1 MNMWKC
7 PKYLRDLHEST
18 FVMFFVVVGELIW
31 KISPTG
37 IRKILGLFL
46 NTITVDDKYPV
57 QDFEYL

>member
-1 MNMWKC
+1 MWKC
-7 PKYLRDLHEST
+7 PKYLRYLHEST
-18 FVMFFVVVGELIW
+18 FVMFFVVVEELIW

-46 NTITVDDKYPV
+46 NTITADDKYPV